1 MIIFRRRKAWTS
13 SAIGASLSHA
23 EIRADRA
30 HPGSCPAGVPPLWG
44 FGGDGAWC
52 RRNRKGSLSVAQQNP
67 HKDQVCARQ
76 EPRERAR
83 EAQDRS
89 PELDPRRNQ
98 AGGRPRAAQTTQGG
112 NRRHHEG
119 DGIPPRRLHRLCG
132 ASVVAAQDAASTQ
145 QGTPTMSLKK
155 LSSNK
160 SRRADSKQAQVLA
173 MLRRKHGA
181 TIASVMEATG
191 WQRHSV
197 RGFLTAAR

>member
-67 HKDQVCARQ
+67 PKDQVCARQ

-89 PELDPRRNQ
+89 PELDQRRNQ
-98 AGGRPRAAQTTQGG
+98 AGA
-112 NRRHHEG
+112 
-119 DGIPPRRLHRLCG
+119 
-132 ASVVAAQDAASTQ
+132 
-145 QGTPTMSLKK
+145 
-155 LSSNK
+155 
-160 SRRADSKQAQVLA
+160 VLA
-173 MLRRKHGA
+173 LLRQPKGA
-181 TIASVMEATG
+181 TIAAIMKATG
-191 WQRHSV
+191 SRPAGSIACAGLRWWRKTPLQPNKGSQPCRSRSYHQTSPAGRTQNGGDLGSV
-197 RGFLTAAR
+197 CYLQ